1 MAEEIGYYLNTS
13 DVSLDQNYWN
23 NQYVTQATGWD
34 LGAVSPPIK
43 KFIDGIKD
51 KDLKILIPGCG
62 NSYEAEYLLQQGFKN
77 ITIIDIAPTLIGNLK
92 NKFKNNTSITIVLG
106 DFFEHQNSYDV
117 IFEQTF
123 FCALQPHLRQKYVAK
138 MHQLLNTNGLVV
150 GLLFNR
156 SFEKSPPFGGN
167 KAEYEALFKNA
178 FEFLSFDITP
188 ISVAPR
194 ANSELWIE
202 LKKQNRVVVNTYTI
216 SGITCMGCKADITA
230 KILKINNVLNVSIN
244 SNFTELLVVSTS
256 EIEVIHIENE
266 IETSEKRYTL
276 IKN

>member
-1 MAEEIGYYLNTS
+1 MSKEIEDYLNTS
-13 DVSLDQNYWN
+13 HVTLNQNYWD
-23 NQYVTQATGWD
+23 NQYVAQATGWD

-51 KDLKILIPGCG
+51 KHLSILIPGCG
-62 NSYEAEYLLQQGFKN
+62 NGYEAEYLLQQGFTN
-77 ITIIDIAPTLIGNLK
+77 ITVIDIAPTLVGNLK
-92 NKFKNNTSITIVLG
+92 AKFKHNASITILLG
-106 DFFEHQNSYDV
+106 DFFEHQNTYDV
-117 IFEQTF
+117 IIEQTF
-123 FCALQPHLRQKYVAK
+123 FCALPPTFRQKYVAK
-138 MHQLLNTNGLVV
+138 MYQLLNTNGLLV

-156 SFEKSPPFGGN
+156 SFEKNPPFGGN
-167 KAEYEALFKNA
+167 KVEYEALFKNA

-202 LKKQNRVVVNTYTI
+202 LKKQNDVVVTLYTI
-216 SGITCMGCKADITA
+216 AGITCMGCKTDITT
-230 KILKINNVLNVSIN
+230 KILKMNTVLNASIN
-244 SNFTELLVVSTS
+244 TSFTELLVVSS
-256 EIEVIHIENE
+256 KEIDILHIENE